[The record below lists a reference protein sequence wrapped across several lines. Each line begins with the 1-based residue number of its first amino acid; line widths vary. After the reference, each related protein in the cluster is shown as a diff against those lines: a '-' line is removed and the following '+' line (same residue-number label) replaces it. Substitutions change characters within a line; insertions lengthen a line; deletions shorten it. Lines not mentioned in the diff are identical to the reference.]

1 MKFEKSTRNLIDPLF
16 GNFSKIYNIRGM
28 KDLSY
33 ISTGVRLGIL
43 KTYRKRWDLLDK
55 DDNLELKIFGYPT
68 LRRRLEEGI
77 EKANEQVDLERYT
90 QWSIPW
96 YEEVIKVLPEPQE
109 LDEWQGDL
117 VEQPEEVYTKKK
129 VKDYIQT
136 LEGYRQFRNKVD
148 DILLNF
154 DFEKV
159 HQVMS
164 ELGWVWATW
173 EDEEGDTHHG
183 EVPSVYALRQL
194 AYKLLIES
202 VERGPTSTG
211 GFEVKCYAYDLV
223 DEDGVP
229 YAPDEPDDFEH
240 SVCLD
245 LRFIVES
252 FGEIY

>member
-1 MKFEKSTRNLIDPLF
+1 
-16 GNFSKIYNIRGM
+16 M

-33 ISTGVRLGIL
+33 ISTTARKGIIDEY
-43 KTYRKRWDLLDK
+43 KSAYSLDVP
-55 DDNLELKIFGYPT
+55 DEELEAKIFGYPS
-68 LRRRLEEGI
+68 LRRMLEEGI
-77 EKANEQVDLERYT
+77 ENANREVDLERYT

-96 YEEVIKVLPEPQE
+96 FQEVIKVLPNPQN
-109 LDEWQGDL
+109 L
-117 VEQPEEVYTKKK
+117 VLYEGHAIKDAVEVPCKKK

-136 LEGYRQFRNKVD
+136 LEGYKQFRNKVD

-164 ELGWVWATW
+164 ELDWVWATW
-173 EDEEGDTHHG
+173 EDEEGDTHHS
-183 EVPSVYALRQL
+183 EVPSVYALRWL
-194 AYKLLIES
+194 AYKLLTES
-202 VERGPTSTG
+202 VEKGPTGTG
-211 GFEVKCYAYDLV
+211 GFEVKCYVYDLV

-252 FGEIY
+252 FGQIY

>member
-1 MKFEKSTRNLIDPLF
+1 
-16 GNFSKIYNIRGM
+16 M

-33 ISTGVRLGIL
+33 ISAGARIGIL
-43 KTYRKRWDLLDK
+43 ETYKNKWKYNLLDHNE
-55 DDNLELKIFGYPT
+55 NLELQIFGYPA
-68 LRRRLEEGI
+68 LRRKLEEGI

-90 QWSIPW
+90 QWSTPW
-96 YEEVIKVLPEPQE
+96 YEEVVKVLPEPQE
-109 LDEWQGDL
+109 LDDWKDVP
-117 VEQPEEVYTKKK
+117 VELEVKNEISKKRK
-129 VKDYIQT
+129 VKGYIQT
-136 LEGYRQFRNKVD
+136 LEGYRQFRNRVD
-148 DILLNF
+148 SILLNF

-173 EDEEGDTHHG
+173 EGEEGDTHRG

-202 VERGPTSTG
+202 VEKGPTGTG
-211 GFEVKCYAYDLV
+211 GFEVKCYVYDLV

-229 YAPDEPDDFEH
+229 YTPDEPDDFEH

-252 FGEIY
+252 FGEVY